1 MNKHVKLPI
10 GIDDFKKLRQEGFY
24 YVDKTALIEQLLDNW
39 GEVNLFTR
47 PRRFGKTLNMS
58 MLKAFFEIGAD
69 KSLFKS
75 LYIAGNDKLCAEH
88 MGKYPVI
95 FITLKGVEGLD
106 FDSAKRKL
114 INIIAEAASEHSFL
128 ADSPQLSDED
138 KARYQSLKALINGRY
153 VMDDDTLYKSFK
165 TLSELLY
172 KHYNQKVVVLIDEY
186 DVPLDKAFQ
195 NGYYR
200 EMVSLIRDM
209 FGNALK
215 TNKYLQFAVLTGCLR
230 ISKESIFTGLNNFRV
245 HTITNPKFDEQFGF
259 TDDEVRE
266 LLRFYNI
273 ESRMEETKEWYDG
286 YHFGNADIY
295 CPWDVINFV
304 YDAKDDPKARP
315 EAFWINTS
323 SNSLV
328 KRFINMADKSTRDEI
343 EKLVAGEYIEKNVRL
358 ELTYDEIDNTIDN
371 LWSVLFATGYL
382 THCGMTD
389 EGAYKLI
396 IPNKEVREVYK
407 LQIQDWF
414 KENIQSDKAGLKPLW
429 TAFASGDAKAI
440 EDILNRIMS
449 KTISVL
455 DPKGSETEKE
465 KFYHAF
471 LAGILIGNGEWGV
484 ASNKESGDG
493 FADIIVETDD
503 IDQGLIIEVKST
515 DKITELE
522 RASERAMAQIHD
534 RRYDESLRNDGRE
547 DILAYG
553 IAFYKKRCKVVADKM
568 N

>member
-1 MNKHVKLPI
+1 MGERIKLPI
-10 GIDDFKKLRQEGFY
+10 GIEDFREIRTEGFY

-39 GEVNLFTR
+39 GKVNLFTR

-58 MLKAFFEIGAD
+58 MLKAFFEVGAD
-69 KSLFKS
+69 KSLFEG
-75 LYIAGNDKLCAEH
+75 LHIAGNDKLCAEH

-95 FITLKGVEGLD
+95 FVTLKGVEGLD
-106 FDSAKRKL
+106 FESAKRRF
-114 INIIAEAASEHSFL
+114 IRIIGDEASRLSFL
-128 ADSPQLSDED
+128 EESEKLSDGEKD
-138 KARYQSLKALINGRY
+138 EYRALTTSQNGKYLMDEEVFSSSLKI
-153 VMDDDTLYKSFK
+153 
-165 TLSELLY
+165 LSKLLY
-172 KHYNQKVVVLIDEY
+172 KHYGQNTVILIDEY

-215 TNKYLQFAVLTGCLR
+215 TNEYLQFAVLTGCLR
-230 ISKESIFTGLNNFRV
+230 ISKESIFTGLNNFSV
-245 HTITNPKFDEQFGF
+245 LSITDDIFDEQFGF
-259 TDDEVRE
+259 TDEEVKSMLE
-266 LLRFYNI
+266 FYGL
-273 ESRMEETKEWYDG
+273 ESHMKETKEWYDG
-286 YHFGNADIY
+286 YHFGGTDIY
-295 CPWDVINFV
+295 CPWDVINYVFRLRT
-304 YDAKDDPKARP
+304 DPQKRP

-429 TAFASGDAKAI
+429 QAFANGDAKVI

-449 KTISVL
+449 KSISVL

-503 IDQGLIIEVKST
+503 IDQGLIIEVKSA

-522 RASERAMAQIHD
+522 RASERAMTQIHD

-553 IAFYKKRCKVVADKM
+553 IAFYKKRCKVVAEKM

>member
-1 MNKHVKLPI
+1 M
-10 GIDDFKKLRQEGFY
+10 
-24 YVDKTALIEQLLDNW
+24 T
-39 GEVNLFTR
+39 
-47 PRRFGKTLNMS
+47 
-58 MLKAFFEIGAD
+58 
-69 KSLFKS
+69 
-75 LYIAGNDKLCAEH
+75 
-88 MGKYPVI
+88 VI
-95 FITLKGVEGLD
+95 I
-106 FDSAKRKL
+106 
-114 INIIAEAASEHSFL
+114 
-128 ADSPQLSDED
+128 
-138 KARYQSLKALINGRY
+138 
-153 VMDDDTLYKSFK
+153 
-165 TLSELLY
+165 
-172 KHYNQKVVVLIDEY
+172 
-186 DVPLDKAFQ
+186 
-195 NGYYR
+195 
-200 EMVSLIRDM
+200 
-209 FGNALK
+209 
-215 TNKYLQFAVLTGCLR
+215 
-230 ISKESIFTGLNNFRV
+230 
-245 HTITNPKFDEQFGF
+245 
-259 TDDEVRE
+259 
-266 LLRFYNI
+266 
-273 ESRMEETKEWYDG
+273 
-286 YHFGNADIY
+286 FGNADIY

-396 IPNKEVREVYK
+396 IPNREVREVYK

-503 IDQGLIIEVKST
+503 IDQGLIIEVKSA

>member
-1 MNKHVKLPI
+1 MGERIKLPI

-24 YVDKTALIEQLLDNW
+24 YVDKSALIEQLLDNW

-69 KSLFKS
+69 ESLFAG
-75 LYIAGNDKLCAEH
+75 LHIAENDKLCAEH

-95 FITLKGVEGLD
+95 FVTLKGVEGLS
-106 FDSAKRKL
+106 FDSAKRKF
-114 INIIAEAASEHSFL
+114 IDIIAEAASKHSFL
-128 ADSPQLSDED
+128 ADSTKLSDED
-138 KARYQSLKALINGRY
+138 KARYQSLTALINGRY
-153 VMDDDTLYKSFK
+153 VMDDDTLYRSFK

-172 KHYNQKVVVLIDEY
+172 KHYNQKAVILIDEY

-200 EMVSLIRDM
+200 EMVSLICDM

-215 TNKYLQFAVLTGCLR
+215 TNEYLQFAVLTGCLR
-230 ISKESIFTGLNNFRV
+230 ISKESIFTGLNNFSV
-245 HTITNPKFDEQFGF
+245 LSITDDIFDEQFGF
-259 TDDEVRE
+259 TDEEVKSMLE
-266 LLRFYNI
+266 FYGL
-273 ESRMEETKEWYDG
+273 ESHMKETKEWYDG
-286 YHFGNADIY
+286 YRFGGTDIY
-295 CPWDVINFV
+295 CPWDVINYVFRLRT
-304 YDAKDDPKARP
+304 DPQKRP
-315 EAFWINTS
+315 EAYWINTS

-343 EKLVAGEYIEKNVRL
+343 EKLVAGGYIEKNVRL

-382 THCGMTD
+382 THCGVTD

-396 IPNKEVREVYK
+396 IPNREVREVYK

-429 TAFASGDAKAI
+429 TAFANGDAATI

-503 IDQGLIIEVKST
+503 IDQGLIIEVKSA

-553 IAFYKKRCKVVADKM
+553 IAFYKKRCKVVAEKM

>member
-1 MNKHVKLPI
+1 
-10 GIDDFKKLRQEGFY
+10 
-24 YVDKTALIEQLLDNW
+24 
-39 GEVNLFTR
+39 
-47 PRRFGKTLNMS
+47 MS
-58 MLKAFFEIGAD
+58 MLKAFFEVGAD
-69 KSLFKS
+69 KSLFEG
-75 LYIAGNDKLCAEH
+75 LHIAGNDKLCAEH

-95 FITLKGVEGLD
+95 FVTLKGVEGLD
-106 FDSAKRKL
+106 FESAKRRF
-114 INIIAEAASEHSFL
+114 IRIIGDEASRLSFL
-128 ADSPQLSDED
+128 EESEKLSDGEKD
-138 KARYQSLKALINGRY
+138 EYRALTTSQNGKYLMDEEVFSLSLKI
-153 VMDDDTLYKSFK
+153 
-165 TLSELLY
+165 LSKLLY
-172 KHYNQKVVVLIDEY
+172 KHYGQNTVILIDEY

-215 TNKYLQFAVLTGCLR
+215 TNEYLQFAVLTGCLR
-230 ISKESIFTGLNNFRV
+230 ISKESIFTGLNNFSV
-245 HTITNPKFDEQFGF
+245 LSITDDIFDEQFGF
-259 TDDEVRE
+259 TDEEVKSMLE
-266 LLRFYNI
+266 FYGL
-273 ESRMEETKEWYDG
+273 ESHMKETKEWYDG
-286 YHFGNADIY
+286 YHFGGTDIY
-295 CPWDVINFV
+295 CPWDVINYVFRLRT
-304 YDAKDDPKARP
+304 DPQKRP

-503 IDQGLIIEVKST
+503 IDQGLIIEVKSA

-522 RASERAMAQIHD
+522 RASERAMTQIHD

-553 IAFYKKRCKVVADKM
+553 IAFYKKRCKVVAEKM